1 MTRIYDFT
9 WLKFHILL
17 KKANQKER
25 KDYICLFKQRM
36 MENSIPYNRNYI
48 KCPFCNGERSF
59 RKIHIVEENDNL
71 SGLDVFIGNKKKRL
85 GNEMVF
91 FSAKGKKYFI
101 LDIYYHIMDKHEYVP
116 RKWFFR
122 LLLNSSKR

>member
-48 KCPFCNGERSF
+48 K
-59 RKIHIVEENDNL
+59 
-71 SGLDVFIGNKKKRL
+71 
-85 GNEMVF
+85 
-91 FSAKGKKYFI
+91 